1 MTTDKQNYN
10 EFILRRLHSLTG
22 VLPLTVF
29 IFFHFFANSYS
40 RQGDA
45 AFNRVVDSLRGLP
58 YLPFISWGLLLT
70 PFLFHI
76 VLGLWIVFT
85 GKSNALRQPHPRNFA
100 FFLQRVTAIIVMVFV
115 IYHVVSMKYVHLPE
129 NGINYYAKLS
139 EKFANPYVYWWYV
152 IGVAATAF
160 HLANGIC
167 TFCMTWGITV
177 GRTSQRFMALAM
189 TGAGIIVFLIGIS
202 ALNGFVRAPKA
213 DAARPPVVSAVR

>member
-1 MTTDKQNYN
+1 MTTDRQNYN
-10 EFILRRLHSLTG
+10 EFLLRRLHSLTG
-22 VLPLTVF
+22 VLPLAVF

-58 YLPFISWGLLLT
+58 YLHFISWGLLLT

-76 VLGLWIVFT
+76 VLGMWIVFT
-85 GKSNALRQPHPRNFA
+85 GKSNTARFAHPRNFA
-100 FFLQRVTAIIVMVFV
+100 FLLQRVTAVIVMVFV

-129 NGINYYAKLS
+129 NGVNYYAILR
-139 EKFANPYVYWWYV
+139 EKFSSPFVYWWYV
-152 IGVAATAF
+152 VGVAATAF

-177 GRTSQRFMALAM
+177 GRTAQKYMALAM
-189 TGAGIIVFLIGIS
+189 TGVGIVIFLIGIS
-202 ALNGFVRAPKA
+202 ALNGFVKDSRASV
-213 DAARPPVVSAVR
+213 AAASVVTSAP